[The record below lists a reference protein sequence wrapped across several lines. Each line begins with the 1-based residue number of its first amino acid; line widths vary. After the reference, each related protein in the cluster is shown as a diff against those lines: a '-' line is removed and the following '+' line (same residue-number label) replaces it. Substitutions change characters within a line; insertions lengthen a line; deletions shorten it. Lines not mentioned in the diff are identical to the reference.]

1 MYPAKSVQTWL
12 LIALFLLSGGALALS
27 GDKNQ
32 AIEIE
37 ADSVDIK
44 ESEGVSVYKGDVIL
58 RQGSIELSADKV
70 TVEHKGG
77 KPSKVVASGT
87 PVHFKQRPGDNKP
100 DIVGQANKMEY
111 RVDSEELI
119 LSGKARLSQG
129 KDSFA
134 SDRIV
139 YDRVKAVVK
148 AGAAAKG
155 SERVRITIQAPKK

>member
-1 MYPAKSVQTWL
+1 MYPVKSLQTWL
-12 LIALFLLSGGALALS
+12 FISLLLISGGVLALS

-44 ESEGVSVYKGDVIL
+44 ESEGVSVYQGNVVL
-58 RQGSIELSADKV
+58 RQGSIEVTADKV

-77 KPSKVVASGT
+77 KPSKVVASGG
-87 PVHFKQRPGDNKP
+87 PARFKQRSGDDKP
-100 DIVGQANKMEY
+100 DMVGQANKMEY

-155 SERVRITIQAPKK
+155 SERVRITIQAPKP

>member
-1 MYPAKSVQTWL
+1 MYPVKPLQSWL
-12 LIALFLLSGGALALS
+12 LLILMLGSGTALALS

-32 AIEIE
+32 AIELE
-37 ADSVDIK
+37 ADSVDIR
-44 ESEGVSVYKGDVIL
+44 ESEGFSVYQGNVVL
-58 RQGSIELSADKV
+58 RQGSIEVMADKV
-70 TVEHKGG
+70 TVDHKDG
-77 KPSKVVASGT
+77 KPSKVVASGN
-87 PVHFKQRPGDNKP
+87 PVRFRQSPGDDKP
-100 DIVGQANKMEY
+100 DIKGQANQVEY

-119 LSGKARLSQG
+119 LSGKARLTQG

-155 SERVRITIQAPKK
+155 SERVRITIQAPRP

>member
-1 MYPAKSVQTWL
+1 MYPVNTLQTWL
-12 LIALFLLSGGALALS
+12 LLSLMLFSGATLALS
-27 GDKNQ
+27 DDKNQ
-32 AIEIE
+32 AIELE
-37 ADSVDIK
+37 ADSVDIR
-44 ESEGVSVYKGDVIL
+44 ESEGISVYQGNVIL
-58 RQGSIELSADKV
+58 RQGSIEVNADKV
-70 TVEHKGG
+70 TVQHKSG
-77 KPSKVVASGT
+77 KPTKVLATGS
-87 PVHFKQRPGDNKP
+87 PVRFRQRPGDGKP
-100 DIVGQANKMEY
+100 DINGQADQVEY

-155 SERVRITIQAPKK
+155 SERVRITIQPPKR